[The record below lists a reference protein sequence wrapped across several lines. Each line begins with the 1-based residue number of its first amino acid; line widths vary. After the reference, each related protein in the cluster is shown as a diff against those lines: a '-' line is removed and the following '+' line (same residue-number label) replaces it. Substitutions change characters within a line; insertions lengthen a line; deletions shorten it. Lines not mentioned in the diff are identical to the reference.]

1 VDWQSVKITEEC
13 GKPDPNVYDAHGNG
27 SDAHKN
33 VKSRKRHLLVDT
45 LGLPLS
51 IYVAPVDVE
60 DRDGARLLLA
70 GSKPLVPRLRKIR
83 ADGAYGGESLA
94 EWCRGESGWKLEIV
108 ERERKAGGFEVLAE
122 RWIVERT
129 FAWLGRSRRL
139 SKDCER
145 GVQTGETMIEVAMI
159 RLLLRR
165 LVPRT

>member
-1 VDWQSVKITEEC
+1 MV
-13 GKPDPNVYDAHGNG
+13 G
-27 SDAHKN
+27 
-33 VKSRKRHLLVDT
+33 T

-51 IYVAPVDVE
+51 IYVAPVEVE

-70 GSKPLVPRLRKIR
+70 GSKPLVRACGRSGRTGVTAGNRSRNGAEGERLETGDRR
-83 ADGAYGGESLA
+83 ARTKGRAF
-94 EWCRGESGWKLEIV
+94 K
-108 ERERKAGGFEVLAE
+108 VLAK

-165 LVPRT
+165 LVPRI

>member
-1 VDWQSVKITEEC
+1 L
-13 GKPDPNVYDAHGNG
+13 A
-27 SDAHKN
+27 
-33 VKSRKRHLLVDT
+33 DT

-51 IYVAPVDVE
+51 IYVAPVEVV
-60 DRDGARLLLA
+60 DRDGARLPLA
-70 GSKPLVPRLRKIR
+70 GSKLLVPRLQKIR

-94 EWCRGESGWKLEIV
+94 EWSRGQSGWKLEIA
-108 ERERKAGGFEVLAE
+108 EREREAGGFEVLAK
-122 RWIVERT
+122 RWIVEQT